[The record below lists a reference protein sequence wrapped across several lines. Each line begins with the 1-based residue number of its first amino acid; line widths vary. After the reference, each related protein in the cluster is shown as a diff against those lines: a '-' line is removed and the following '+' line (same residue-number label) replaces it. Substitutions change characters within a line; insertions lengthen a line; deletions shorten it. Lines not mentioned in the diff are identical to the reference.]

1 MSRTIYIKSDGNAR
15 PKKVT
20 DFEGTTF
27 GELKAHVTDV
37 NFENA
42 NVIIHAT
49 KTTLFDD
56 TSLIPTEGDVILL
69 VVPSQMKAGNDE
81 LQVSDTDEFS
91 DLTECY
97 NELVE
102 ASARFNDALGA
113 VGRLIV
119 EDEENV
125 EVGGSTLAE
134 INRAFRSFLGK

>member
-1 MSRTIYIKSDGNAR
+1 MSRTIYIKSEGNAR

-27 GELKAHVTDV
+27 GELKNHVTDV

-42 NVIIHAT
+42 NVIIHST

>member
-1 MSRTIYIKSDGNAR
+1 MSRTIYIKSEGNAR

-27 GELKAHVTDV
+27 GELKDHVTDV
-37 NFENA
+37 NFDNA
-42 NVIIHAT
+42 NVIIHST

>member
-1 MSRTIYIKSDGNAR
+1 MLRTIYIKSEGNAR

-27 GELKAHVTDV
+27 GELKDHVTDV
-37 NFENA
+37 NFDNA
-42 NVIIHAT
+42 NVIIHST

-56 TSLIPTEGDVILL
+56 TSLIPTDEDVILL
-69 VVPSQMKAGNDE
+69 VVPAQMKAGNDE

-97 NELVE
+97 NELVD

-125 EVGGSTLAE
+125 EVGSSTLADV
-134 INRAFRSFLGK
+134 NRAFRSFLGK

>member
-1 MSRTIYIKSDGNAR
+1 MSRTIYIKSEGNAR

-27 GELKAHVTDV
+27 GELKDHVTDV
-37 NFENA
+37 NFDNA
-42 NVIIHAT
+42 NVIIHST

-97 NELVE
+97 NELVD

-125 EVGGSTLAE
+125 EVGNSTLADV
-134 INRAFRSFLGK
+134 NRAFRSFLGK

>member
-1 MSRTIYIKSDGNAR
+1 MSRTIYIKSEGNAR

-37 NFENA
+37 NFDNA
-42 NVIIHAT
+42 NVIIHST

-69 VVPSQMKAGNDE
+69 VVPAQMKAGNDE
-81 LQVSDTDEFS
+81 IQVSDTGEF
-91 DLTECY
+91 TELMNDY
-97 NELVE
+97 EELVT
-102 ASARFNDALGA
+102 ATDRFRESLSA
-113 VGRLIV
+113 VGRLMV

-125 EVGGSTLAE
+125 EVGGSTLAD
-134 INRAFRSFLGK
+134 INRAFRSFLSK

>member
-1 MSRTIYIKSDGNAR
+1 MSRTIYIKSEGNAR

-37 NFENA
+37 NFDNA
-42 NVIIHAT
+42 NVIIHST

-69 VVPSQMKAGNDE
+69 VVPAQMKAGNDE
-81 LQVSDTDEFS
+81 IQVSDTGEF
-91 DLTECY
+91 TELMNDY
-97 NELVE
+97 EELVT
-102 ASARFNDALGA
+102 ATDRFRESLSA
-113 VGRLIV
+113 VGRLMI

-125 EVGGSTLAE
+125 EVGGSTLAD
-134 INRAFRSFLGK
+134 INRAFRSFLSK

>member
-42 NVIIHAT
+42 NVIIHST

-69 VVPSQMKAGNDE
+69 VVPAQMKAGNDE

-102 ASARFNDALGA
+102 ASARFK
-113 VGRLIV
+113 RCTWC
-119 EDEENV
+119 
-125 EVGGSTLAE
+125 S
-134 INRAFRSFLGK
+134 R

>member
-1 MSRTIYIKSDGNAR
+1 MSRAIYIKSEGNAR

-42 NVIIHAT
+42 NVIIHST

-56 TSLIPTEGDVILL
+56 TSLIPAEGDVILL
-69 VVPSQMKAGNDE
+69 VVPKQMKAGNDE

-91 DLTECY
+91 DLMQCY
-97 NELVE
+97 NELVD
-102 ASARFNDALGA
+102 ASSRFNEALKA
-113 VGRLIV
+113 VGELIV

-125 EVGGSTLAE
+125 EIGGSTLAA
-134 INRAFRSFLGK
+134 INRAFRNFSSK

>member
-42 NVIIHAT
+42 NVIIHST

>member
-1 MSRTIYIKSDGNAR
+1 MSRTIYIKSEGNAR

-37 NFENA
+37 NFDNA
-42 NVIIHAT
+42 NVIIHST

-69 VVPSQMKAGNDE
+69 VVPAQMKAGNDE
-81 LQVSDTDEFS
+81 IQVSDTGEF
-91 DLTECY
+91 TELMNDY
-97 NELVE
+97 EELVT
-102 ASARFNDALGA
+102 ATDRFRESLTA
-113 VGRLIV
+113 VGRLMI

-125 EVGGSTLAE
+125 EVGGSTLAD
-134 INRAFRSFLGK
+134 INRAFRSFLSK